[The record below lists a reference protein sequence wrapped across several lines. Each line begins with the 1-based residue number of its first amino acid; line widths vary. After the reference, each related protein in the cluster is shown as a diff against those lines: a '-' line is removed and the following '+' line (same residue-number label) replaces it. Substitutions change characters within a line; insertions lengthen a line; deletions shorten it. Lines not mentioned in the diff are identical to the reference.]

1 MSLLQP
7 LSSSSKKRQTASS
20 FSLLPGLSQFF
31 KGDARKA
38 NSIQVRCNLTFFD
51 HQQINVGEGYLL
63 YDATPFEGV
72 FINPSGKE
80 IVQITSEDNWFK
92 LLSFQAKIS
101 GFRWD
106 LSDQEDFQLFWCPTE
121 SKTWSIAYSNLGEPT
136 QVEGWI
142 FGDSYHY
149 PVLKIYGNRWVQI
162 DRSGVSIGQDWIMQQ
177 HSQKAF

>member
-7 LSSSSKKRQTASS
+7 LSSSSKKRQTSSS
-20 FSLLPGLSQFF
+20 FSLIAGVSQLFQS
-31 KGDARKA
+31 DARNA
-38 NSIQVRCNLTFFD
+38 NLIQVRCNLNFLD
-51 HQQINVGEGYLL
+51 ANSIQVGEGYIQ

-80 IVQITSEDNWFK
+80 IVKINPPDHWFK

-121 SKTWSIAYSNLGEPT
+121 SKTWAISYSNLGEPAK
-136 QVEGWI
+136 VEGWI

-149 PVLKIYGNRWVQI
+149 PVLKIYGDRWVQI
-162 DRSGVSIGQDWIMQQ
+162 DGSGVSIGQDWMIQQ
-177 HSQKAF
+177 HSPKTS